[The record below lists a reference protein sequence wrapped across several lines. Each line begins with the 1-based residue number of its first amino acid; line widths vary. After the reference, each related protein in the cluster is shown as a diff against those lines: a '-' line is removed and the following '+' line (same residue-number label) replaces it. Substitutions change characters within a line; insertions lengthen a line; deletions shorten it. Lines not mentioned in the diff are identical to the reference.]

1 AYTEASGIWQA
12 VRLMLMGLRAVN
24 PSGPNFYAAVV
35 RVRPVS
41 KASELVRRP
50 VKGEETGHRRE
61 EADRSTSPIIFFSKN
76 EDFRPNADL
85 LYRLVVAYASE
96 NFRKRN
102 ATADSMP
109 GSDAVR
115 ANTIVVQ

>member
-1 AYTEASGIWQA
+1 
-12 VRLMLMGLRAVN
+12 MLMGAGAVN